1 MHPIN
6 LNWPHYIQRYIS
18 QGKDDCSSHQPQRE
32 GINLKYFPAQRQ
44 LSSFLISRSISDD
57 CFLACEAKNWATE
70 TGSHQME
77 TLSDSAGTQNDSS
90 ETQI

>member
-6 LNWPHYIQRYIS
+6 LNWPHYIERYIS
-18 QGKDDCSSHQPQRE
+18 QGKHDYSSHQPQRE

-57 CFLACEAKNWATE
+57 CFLACEAKKAKLGNGDGFPPNGDTVR
-70 TGSHQME
+70 
-77 TLSDSAGTQNDSS
+77 
-90 ETQI
+90 

>member
-18 QGKDDCSSHQPQRE
+18 QGKDDYSSHQPQRE

-57 CFLACEAKNWATE
+57 CFLACEAKKAKLGNGDGFPPNGDTVR
-70 TGSHQME
+70 
-77 TLSDSAGTQNDSS
+77 
-90 ETQI
+90 